1 MTELIRVG
9 VATSDVAFGAA
20 LCTFLGSAET
30 VDVSGPLPS
39 AHPLADLSDLDV
51 AVVDLRLPGAIA
63 TVERLA
69 GSTATLVLGATDPE
83 AMIGAFDAGA
93 SSYVDEEAT
102 FEEIAEAVQHL
113 VQGHAIV
120 PPPLLG
126 ALLKHVIRRHRA
138 EREAREQLG
147 VLTPRE
153 REVFD
158 LVATGADNATV
169 AQQLYISPATAR
181 THVQRVFKKLDLH
194 SRAEAVAFAIR
205 CGLYPGGE
213 R

>member
-1 MTELIRVG
+1 MIRVG

-20 LCTFLGSAET
+20 LCTFLGSDEAVE
-30 VDVSGPLPS
+30 VSGPFP
-39 AHPLADLSDLDV
+39 ATDPLGDVTDLDV
-51 AVVDLRLPGAIA
+51 AVVDLRLPGASA
-63 TVERLA
+63 AMGRLA
-69 GSTATLVLGATDPE
+69 GSVAVLVLGATDPD
-83 AMIGAFDAGA
+83 AMISAFDAGA
-93 SSYVDEEAT
+93 SSYVDEDAT

-147 VLTPRE
+147 ALTPRE

-169 AQQLYISPATAR
+169 AEQLFISPATAR
-181 THVQRVFKKLDLH
+181 THVQRVFKKLDVH

-205 CGLYPGGE
+205 CGLYPGGDG
-213 R
+213 